1 MYKQSFISVLH
12 RDYVIYVFRNN
23 NYYKEFTVFK
33 LSQKLCVIIS
43 ILTLTACSSA
53 YYSAMEKVG
62 IHKRDIM
69 VDRVVDAKESQQEA
83 QAQFKSALEEMMAL
97 TDVDGGDLE
106 EQYNIIQAQYED
118 SKDAAEH
125 VSSRIEKI
133 EDVADALFD
142 EWQDEIEQISSA
154 NLKRQS
160 TTKFRET
167 QRRYQSLIKS
177 MHKAESK
184 MAPVLS
190 ALKDNSLFLKHN
202 LNAKAV
208 GALQGEMGSIK
219 RDVSVLIKDMNL
231 AIEQSQ
237 KFIDM
242 LEN

>member
-1 MYKQSFISVLH
+1 MIKF
-12 RDYVIYVFRNN
+12 
-23 NYYKEFTVFK
+23 
-33 LSQKLCVIIS
+33 SQKLCIIVS
-43 ILTLTACSSA
+43 VLALASCSTA

-69 VDRVVDAKESQQEA
+69 VDRVGEAKESQQEA
-83 QAQFKSALEEMMAL
+83 QEQFKSALAEMTAL
-97 TDVDGGDLE
+97 INFDGGDLE
-106 EQYNIIQAQYED
+106 EQYNEIQEQYED
-118 SKDAAEH
+118 SKEAAEL
-125 VSSRIEKI
+125 VSLRIAKI
-133 EDVADALFD
+133 EDVSEALFE
-142 EWQDEIEQISSA
+142 EWQDEIEEISSA

-160 TTKFRET
+160 ASKLKET
-167 QRRYQSLIKS
+167 QRRYKTLIRS

-208 GALQGEMGSIK
+208 GALQGEIVSIQK
-219 RDVSVLIKDMNL
+219 DVAVLIKDMNA

-242 LEN
+242 LEE

>member
-1 MYKQSFISVLH
+1 MLK
-12 RDYVIYVFRNN
+12 
-23 NYYKEFTVFK
+23 FK
-33 LSQKLCVIIS
+33 DTLLMLST
-43 ILTLTACSSA
+43 ILTLSACSTA

-69 VDRVVDAKESQQEA
+69 VDRVIDAKESQQEA
-83 QAQFKSALEEMMAL
+83 QEQFKSALEEMTAL
-97 TDVDGGDLE
+97 INFDGGDLE
-106 EQYNIIQAQYED
+106 EQYNVIQEQYED
-118 SKDAAEH
+118 SKEAAEL
-125 VSSRIEKI
+125 VSLRIEKI
-133 EDVADALFD
+133 EDVSDALFE

-160 TTKFRET
+160 SSKLKET
-167 QRRYQSLIKS
+167 QRRYRSLIKS
-177 MHKAESK
+177 MQKAESK

-208 GALQGEMGSIK
+208 GALQGEMVSIK
-219 RDVSVLIKDMNL
+219 KDVNVLIKDMNA

-242 LEN
+242 LEK

>member
-1 MYKQSFISVLH
+1 MIKF
-12 RDYVIYVFRNN
+12 
-23 NYYKEFTVFK
+23 
-33 LSQKLCVIIS
+33 SQKLCVIVIS
-43 ILTLTACSSA
+43 LIALTSCSSA
-53 YYSAMEKVG
+53 YYSAMEKMG

-69 VDRVVDAKESQQEA
+69 VDRVEEAKESQQEA
-83 QAQFKSALEEMMAL
+83 QAQFNSALAEMTAL
-97 TDVDGGDLE
+97 INFDGGDLE
-106 EQYNIIQAQYED
+106 DQYNVIQEQFED
-118 SKDAAEH
+118 SKDAAEL
-125 VSSRIEKI
+125 VSLRIEKI
-133 EDVADALFD
+133 EDVADALFE

-160 TTKFRET
+160 LTKLKET
-167 QRRYQSLIKS
+167 QRRYRKLIKS

-208 GALQGEMGSIK
+208 GALQGEMLSIK
-219 RDVSVLIKDMNL
+219 KDVGVLIKDMNA

-242 LEN
+242 LEKQ

>member
-1 MYKQSFISVLH
+1 MF
-12 RDYVIYVFRNN
+12 N
-23 NYYKEFTVFK
+23 
-33 LSQKLCVIIS
+33 LSQKVVSIVLVIALS
-43 ILTLTACSSA
+43 GCSSA

-69 VDRVVDAKESQQEA
+69 VDRVGDAKESQQEA
-83 QAQFKSALEEMMAL
+83 QEQFKSALEEMTAL
-97 TDVDGGDLE
+97 INFDGGDLE
-106 EQYNIIQAQYED
+106 AQYNIIQEQYED
-118 SKDAAEH
+118 SKEAAEE
-125 VSSRIEKI
+125 VSSRIERI
-133 EDVADALFD
+133 EDVSDALFE
-142 EWQDEIEQISSA
+142 EWKDEIAEISSA

-160 TTKFRET
+160 ASKLRET
-167 QRRYQSLIKS
+167 ERRYQTLIKS

-208 GALQGEMGSIK
+208 GAIQGEIISIK
-219 RDVSVLIKDMNL
+219 KDVSALIRDMNS

-242 LEN
+242 LEE

>member
-1 MYKQSFISVLH
+1 M
-12 RDYVIYVFRNN
+12 
-23 NYYKEFTVFK
+23 FK
-33 LSQKLCVIIS
+33 FCQKVCIAMSL
-43 ILTLTACSSA
+43 LTLMSCSSA

-69 VDRVVDAKESQQEA
+69 VDRVVEAKESQQEA
-83 QAQFKSALEEMMAL
+83 QAQFKSALEEMTAL
-97 TDVDGGDLE
+97 INFDGGELE
-106 EQYNIIQAQYED
+106 EQYNVIQEQYEE
-118 SKDAAEH
+118 SKEAAEL

-133 EDVADALFD
+133 EDVSEALFE
-142 EWQDEIEQISSA
+142 EWADEIEQISSA

-160 TTKFRET
+160 ASKLKET
-167 QRRYQSLIKS
+167 ERRYRSLIKS
-177 MHKAESK
+177 MRKAESK

-208 GALQGEMGSIK
+208 GALQGEILSIK
-219 RDVSVLIKDMNL
+219 KDVGVLIKDMNA

-242 LEN
+242 LEK

>member
-1 MYKQSFISVLH
+1 MLK
-12 RDYVIYVFRNN
+12 
-23 NYYKEFTVFK
+23 FK
-33 LSQKLCVIIS
+33 DTLLILST
-43 ILTLTACSSA
+43 ILTLSACSTA

-69 VDRVVDAKESQQEA
+69 VDRVIDAKESQQEA
-83 QAQFKSALEEMMAL
+83 QEQFKSALEEMTAL
-97 TDVDGGDLE
+97 INFDGGDLE
-106 EQYNIIQAQYED
+106 EQYNVIQEQYED
-118 SKDAAEH
+118 SKEAAEL
-125 VSSRIEKI
+125 VSLRIEKI
-133 EDVADALFD
+133 EDVSDALFE

-160 TTKFRET
+160 SSKLKET
-167 QRRYQSLIKS
+167 QRRYRSLIKS
-177 MHKAESK
+177 MQKAESK

-208 GALQGEMGSIK
+208 GALQGEMVSIK
-219 RDVSVLIKDMNL
+219 KDVNALIKDMNA

-242 LEN
+242 LEK

>member
-1 MYKQSFISVLH
+1 MLKFS
-12 RDYVIYVFRNN
+12 R
-23 NYYKEFTVFK
+23 
-33 LSQKLCVIIS
+33 KLCVIIS
-43 ILTLTACSSA
+43 IFTLASCSSA

-83 QAQFKSALEEMMAL
+83 QEQFKSALEEMTAL
-97 TDVDGGDLE
+97 TNFDGGDLE
-106 EQYNIIQAQYED
+106 ALYNVIQEQYDD
-118 SKDAAEH
+118 SKEAAED
-125 VSSRIEKI
+125 VSSRIKKI
-133 EDVADALFD
+133 EEVSDALFE
-142 EWQDEIEQISSA
+142 EWQDEIEEISSS
-154 NLKRQS
+154 NLRRQS
-160 TTKFRET
+160 LVKLRET

-208 GALQGEMGSIK
+208 GALQSEMLSIK
-219 RDVSVLIKDMNL
+219 KDVSALIKDMNS

-242 LEN
+242 LEK

>member
-1 MYKQSFISVLH
+1 VVKITLGKSMIKF
-12 RDYVIYVFRNN
+12 
-23 NYYKEFTVFK
+23 
-33 LSQKLCVIIS
+33 SQKLCIIVS
-43 ILTLTACSSA
+43 VLALASCSTA

-69 VDRVVDAKESQQEA
+69 VDRVGEAKESQQEA
-83 QAQFKSALEEMMAL
+83 QEQFKSALAEMTAL
-97 TDVDGGDLE
+97 INFDGGDLE
-106 EQYNIIQAQYED
+106 EQYNEIQEQYED
-118 SKDAAEH
+118 SKEAADL
-125 VSSRIEKI
+125 VSLRIAKI
-133 EDVADALFD
+133 EDVSEALFE
-142 EWQDEIEQISSA
+142 EWQDEIEEISSA

-160 TTKFRET
+160 ASKLKDT
-167 QRRYQSLIKS
+167 QRRYKTLIKS

-208 GALQGEMGSIK
+208 GALQGEIVSIQK
-219 RDVSVLIKDMNL
+219 DVAVLIKDMNA

-242 LEN
+242 LEE

>member
-1 MYKQSFISVLH
+1 M
-12 RDYVIYVFRNN
+12 
-23 NYYKEFTVFK
+23 FK
-33 LSQKLCVIIS
+33 FSQKLCVIIS
-43 ILTLTACSSA
+43 VFALASCSSA

-69 VDRVVDAKESQQEA
+69 VDRVVDGKESQQAA
-83 QAQFKSALEEMMAL
+83 QAQFKSALEEMTAL
-97 TDVDGGDLE
+97 IHFDGGDLE
-106 EQYNIIQAQYED
+106 TQYNVIQEQYED

-133 EDVADALFD
+133 EDVSDALFE
-142 EWQDEIEQISSA
+142 EWQDEIEQISST

-160 TTKFRET
+160 SIKLRET

-177 MHKAESK
+177 MRKAESK

-208 GALQGEMGSIK
+208 GALQGEMVSIK
-219 RDVSVLIKDMNL
+219 KDVSALIKDMNL

-237 KFIDM
+237 KFIEL
-242 LEN
+242 LE

>member
-1 MYKQSFISVLH
+1 MIKF
-12 RDYVIYVFRNN
+12 
-23 NYYKEFTVFK
+23 
-33 LSQKLCVIIS
+33 SQKLCIIVS
-43 ILTLTACSSA
+43 VLALASCSTA

-69 VDRVVDAKESQQEA
+69 VDRVGEAKESQQEA
-83 QAQFKSALEEMMAL
+83 QEQFKSALAEMTAL
-97 TDVDGGDLE
+97 INFDGGDLE
-106 EQYNIIQAQYED
+106 EQYNEIQEQYED
-118 SKDAAEH
+118 SKEAADL
-125 VSSRIEKI
+125 VSLRISKI
-133 EDVADALFD
+133 EDVSEALFD
-142 EWQDEIEQISSA
+142 EWQDEIEEISSA

-160 TTKFRET
+160 TSKLKET
-167 QRRYQSLIKS
+167 QRRYKTLIKS

-208 GALQGEMGSIK
+208 GALQGEIVSIQK
-219 RDVSVLIKDMNL
+219 DVAVLIKDMNA

-242 LEN
+242 LEE

>member
-1 MYKQSFISVLH
+1 M
-12 RDYVIYVFRNN
+12 
-23 NYYKEFTVFK
+23 FK
-33 LSQKLCVIIS
+33 FSQKLCVIIS
-43 ILTLTACSSA
+43 IFALASCSSA

-69 VDRVVDAKESQQEA
+69 VERVVDAKESQQDA
-83 QAQFKSALEEMMAL
+83 QAQFKSALEEMTAL
-97 TDVDGGDLE
+97 INFDGGDLE
-106 EQYNIIQAQYED
+106 AQYNVIQEQYED
-118 SKDAAEH
+118 SKEAADH

-133 EDVADALFD
+133 EDVADALFY
-142 EWQDEIEQISSA
+142 EWQDEIEQIASR

-160 TTKFRET
+160 ATKLKET

-177 MHKAESK
+177 MRKAESK

-208 GALQGEMGSIK
+208 GALQGEMISIK
-219 RDVSVLIKDMNL
+219 KDVSALIKDMNS

-242 LEN
+242 LEK

>member
-1 MYKQSFISVLH
+1 MKKQTLLSASVLA
-12 RDYVIYVFRNN
+12 I
-23 NYYKEFTVFK
+23 T
-33 LSQKLCVIIS
+33 
-43 ILTLTACSSA
+43 LTLSGCQSA

-69 VDRVVDAKESQQEA
+69 VDRVVDGKQSQQAA
-83 QAQFKSALEEMMAL
+83 QAQFKSALEEMTAL
-97 TDVDGGDLE
+97 TNFDGGDLE
-106 EQYNIIQAQYED
+106 TQYNVIEEQYED

-133 EDVADALFD
+133 EDVAYALFE
-142 EWQDEIEQISSA
+142 EWQDEIEQISST

-160 TTKFRET
+160 SIKLRET

-177 MHKAESK
+177 MRKAESK

-208 GALQGEMGSIK
+208 GALQGEMVSIK
-219 RDVSVLIKDMNL
+219 KNVSALIKDMNV

-237 KFIDM
+237 KFIEL
-242 LEN
+242 LE